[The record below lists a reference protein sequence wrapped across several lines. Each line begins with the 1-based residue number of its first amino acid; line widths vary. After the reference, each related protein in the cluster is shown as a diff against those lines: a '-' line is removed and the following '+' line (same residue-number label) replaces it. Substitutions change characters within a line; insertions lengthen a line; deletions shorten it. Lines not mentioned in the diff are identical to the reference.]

1 MFVPTVRDRS
11 AASASESPSG
21 PDRSALHT
29 SSMLVEAARCT
40 SRAPRAGAGAGSLEV
55 IIPVHSGPPRASE
68 SARAV
73 PPQARAIG
81 PLSTRRHALPSKR
94 EVGGTMENITLGY
107 DGSAA
112 ARSAL
117 DWVVDRC
124 RRRDAQVTI
133 VEVSPLWSGD
143 RAEQDGSPEE
153 AAHALQ
159 ERAPGTGVITV

>member
-1 MFVPTVRDRS
+1 
-11 AASASESPSG
+11 
-21 PDRSALHT
+21 
-29 SSMLVEAARCT
+29 
-40 SRAPRAGAGAGSLEV
+40 
-55 IIPVHSGPPRASE
+55 
-68 SARAV
+68 
-73 PPQARAIG
+73 
-81 PLSTRRHALPSKR
+81 
-94 EVGGTMENITLGY
+94 MENITLGY

-159 ERAPGTGVITV
+159 ERAPGTGVITVRVHGPVAAELADISQAAALLVLGVHRGARLRALVSGMLPLRVTARAPLDRKSVVSGKRVSVRVVLGVRRILKKKIN

>member
-1 MFVPTVRDRS
+1 
-11 AASASESPSG
+11 
-21 PDRSALHT
+21 
-29 SSMLVEAARCT
+29 
-40 SRAPRAGAGAGSLEV
+40 
-55 IIPVHSGPPRASE
+55 
-68 SARAV
+68 
-73 PPQARAIG
+73 
-81 PLSTRRHALPSKR
+81 
-94 EVGGTMENITLGY
+94 MENITLGY

-159 ERAPGTGVITV
+159 ERAPGTGVITVRVHGPVAAELADIRQAAALLVLGVPRGARLRGLASVMLPPRVTARPPSPVESVPPGG